1 MPEKRKASF
10 WPLGVGSITE
20 GLAPNLTAKEEARKI
35 SRSLRL
41 GAMKQDRE
49 RHQRTFLLEGRRA
62 CSGSGR
68 GIT

>member
-1 MPEKRKASF
+1 MPEKSKASF
-10 WPLGVGSITE
+10 WPLGLGSITE

-49 RHQRTFLLEGRRA
+49 RH
-62 CSGSGR
+62 
-68 GIT
+68 